1 VPRDTEIE
9 PSAAGL
15 KMASVVR
22 MKFFTLDNRLI
33 AGKIGRLKPADL
45 RKVIASLAQ
54 VMPVFV

>member
-1 VPRDTEIE
+1 
-9 PSAAGL
+9 
-15 KMASVVR
+15 MASVVR

-33 AGKIGRLKPADL
+33 AGKIGRLKPADR